1 VLEIGTGSG
10 YQTAVLASLRP
21 LVRRVFSIE
30 RLRDLSERAEQRLH
44 AMGSRSVRFRHAD
57 GYEGWPEEGPFD
69 GILVTAAPPEVP
81 QALLEQLAPGGR
93 MVVPVGGDGVQ
104 ELQVFD
110 RTESRCDRRD
120 PGVRALRAAAQGA
133 PLRWRWLNRR
143 PAGRPRRGVRPEWLA
158 LVLRGMAMGIAEL
171 VPGISGGTIAFI
183 TGIYDELLATLARL
197 RVGSLRAALAAWA
210 AGVLGRPQRRL
221 SAGVL
226 ALGHGLWRWSASRA
240 CSAHLLDH
248 VPVLVWAFFFGLIAA
263 SVVQIGRRRRLA
275 VLLGFGLVG
284 VLLGLALL
292 TLGHRDGG
300 APLWLVFVGGMAAI
314 SAWLLPA
321 VSGSF
326 LLLVLGLYEPVL
338 RAFNAGEWLV
348 PLTLAFG
355 CLVGLLAFSRLLHWL
370 MRRVREPLLALLTGF
385 MAGSLATLWPWRHD
399 GALLTPEAYTA
410 ATGNPGLLGPAL
422 AAGAM
427 GVLVLWLLSRLE

>member
-1 VLEIGTGSG
+1 V
-10 YQTAVLASLRP
+10 
-21 LVRRVFSIE
+21 
-30 RLRDLSERAEQRLH
+30 AEQ
-44 AMGSRSVRFRHAD
+44 
-57 GYEGWPEEGPFD
+57 
-69 GILVTAAPPEVP
+69 
-81 QALLEQLAPGGR
+81 GR
-93 MVVPVGGDGVQ
+93 
-104 ELQVFD
+104 
-110 RTESRCDRRD
+110 
-120 PGVRALRAAAQGA
+120 
-133 PLRWRWLNRR
+133 
-143 PAGRPRRGVRPEWLA
+143 AGLPRRGPAEWLA

-197 RVGSLRAALAAWA
+197 RVGSLPQLWRDGPRAFWTNHNGGFLLA
-210 AGVLGRPQRRL
+210 
-221 SAGVL
+221 L
-226 ALGHGLWRWSASRA
+226 ALGMALAVVSFARLLG
-240 CSAHLLDH
+240 HLLDH